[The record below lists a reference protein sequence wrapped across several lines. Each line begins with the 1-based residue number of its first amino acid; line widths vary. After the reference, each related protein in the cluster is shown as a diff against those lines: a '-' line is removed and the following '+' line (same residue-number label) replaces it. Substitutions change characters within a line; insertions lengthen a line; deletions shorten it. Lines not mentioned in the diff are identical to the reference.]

1 MDSQTCETL
10 ISGNVDGGEE
20 VCKMFGKALAG
31 SGINDES

>member
-10 ISGNVDGGEE
+10 ISGNVEVEE
-20 VCKMFGKALAG
+20 VCKMFGKASAG